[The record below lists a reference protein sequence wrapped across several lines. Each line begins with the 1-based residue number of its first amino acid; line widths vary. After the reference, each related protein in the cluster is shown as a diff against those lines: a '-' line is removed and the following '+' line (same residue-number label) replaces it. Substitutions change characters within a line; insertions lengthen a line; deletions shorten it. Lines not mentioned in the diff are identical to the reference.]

1 MSAERVIEKT
11 NRVAVVEDH
20 VLVRQSLVK
29 AIASLSSCRVVG
41 EAGDHDEAVELIRR
55 TEPDLVLVDVEIPGG
70 DGLGV
75 AELAKGGGAR
85 VIFLTMHDDD
95 FTVRRAVA
103 IGADGFVPKTA
114 SVEELLSAVESVAAG
129 GTYLSSGVARRIMDL
144 AAGGDP
150 LRLTDREL
158 EIVTLLT
165 TGLDH
170 EEIATRLFVSV
181 KTVKNQ
187 LTSIY
192 AKLGVRSAAQA
203 VAAAYRRGLVNTGAV
218 GGRSDPS

>member
-1 MSAERVIEKT
+1 MNGERVIEEAS
-11 NRVAVVEDH
+11 RVAVVEDH

-29 AIASLSSCRVVG
+29 AIASLPSCRVVG
-41 EAGDHDEAVELIRR
+41 EAGDRDEAVALIGR

-75 AELAKGGGAR
+75 AELAKESGAR

-114 SVEELLSAVESVAAG
+114 SVEELLSAVESVVAG
-129 GTYLSSGVARRIMDL
+129 GTYLSSGIARRIMDL

-203 VAAAYRRGLVNTGAV
+203 VAAAYRRGLVNSGTAS
-218 GGRSDPS
+218 GRPDPS